1 MGPSDENRQTY
12 FLACTDIMLHNSL
25 CLGTRM
31 KGYPFTDGPV
41 GLYVSMEELMTDI
54 LLVYRMINLKERE
67 YKLFME
73 VMANIFP
80 LFKPKWKSFATS
92 LFFPG
97 ILLIAFSF
105 KH

>member
-1 MGPSDENRQTY
+1 MGPSDGNRQTY

-25 CLGTRM
+25 CLVTRM
-31 KGYPFTDGPV
+31 KGYPFTDGPI
-41 GLYVSMEELMTDI
+41 GLYVSMEELMANI

-73 VMANIFP
+73 VITNIFP
-80 LFKPKWKSFATS
+80 LFKQKWKSFATF

-97 ILLIAFSF
+97 ILLTAFSF
-105 KH
+105 KQ